1 MKEEIREKIGTE
13 TIYIAYDGT
22 EFKDKEQCKKYE
34 DSAKCALLYKYKPY
48 VIKTVTEYDLFG
60 VGSEEYEYDLFNLQY
75 SWQIDLLIQLDFL
88 NYNRGKEYEELR
100 ERLEKSIGKII
111 LIGRGDPYD
120 GRSFYIYESIDDRI
134 SRILKHC
141 EV

>member
-1 MKEEIREKIGTE
+1 MKEEIREKISTE
-13 TIYIAYDGT
+13 TIYIACDGT

-34 DSAKCALLYKYKPY
+34 DSARCALLSKYKPY
-48 VIKTVTEYDLFG
+48 VIKTVTEWDLFKA
-60 VGSEEYEYDLFNLQY
+60 GSEDYEYDLFNLQY

-88 NYNRGKEYEELR
+88 NYNRSKEYEELR

-111 LIGRGDPYD
+111 LIGRGDQYN
-120 GRSFYIYESIDDRI
+120 GWNFYIYESIDDRI

>member
-13 TIYIAYDGT
+13 TIYIACDGT

-34 DSAKCALLYKYKPY
+34 DSAKCALLSKYKPC
-48 VIKTVTEYDLFG
+48 VIKTVTEWDLFKA
-60 VGSEEYEYDLFNLQY
+60 GSEDYEYDLFNLQY
-75 SWQIDLLIQLDFL
+75 SWQIDMLIQLDFL
-88 NYNRGKEYEELR
+88 NYDRDKAYEELR

-111 LIGRGDPYD
+111 LIGRGDPYN
-120 GRSFYIYESIDDRI
+120 GWCFYIYESIDDRI

>member
-48 VIKTVTEYDLFG
+48 VIKTITEYDLFG

-88 NYNRGKEYEELR
+88 NYNRGEEYEELR
-100 ERLEKSIGKII
+100 KKLDQCMGKII
-111 LIGRGDPYD
+111 LIGRGDPYT
-120 GRSFYIYESIDDRI
+120 GWCFYIYESIDDRI

>member
-34 DSAKCALLYKYKPY
+34 DSAKCALLSKYKPC
-48 VIKTVTEYDLFG
+48 VIKTITEYDLFG
-60 VGSEEYEYDLFNLQY
+60 VDSEEYEYDLFNLQY

-111 LIGRGDPYD
+111 LIGRGDPYEMWC
-120 GRSFYIYESIDDRI
+120 FYIYESIDDRI
-134 SRILKHC
+134 SKILKHC